1 MELRLASPED
11 APALLAIYEN
21 YIHTPI
27 TFETILPSAEEFA
40 RRIRETQEMYP
51 YLVLEEG
58 GVPLGYAY
66 CHRQRERAAYGWN
79 GELSVY
85 LAPEARGRGLGV
97 LLYTRLMELLS
108 LQNVKTVYAYVT
120 LPNPA
125 SEALH
130 KNLGFVLSGV
140 DQNTGYKNGSWH
152 DVACYSKP
160 IGSYD
165 VPPAPVIPFPALSK
179 ERVQAVMKRP
189 LPQGEKM

>member
-27 TFETILPSAEEFA
+27 TFETVLPTAAEFA
-40 RRIRETQEMYP
+40 RRIEDTLKEYP
-51 YLVLEEG
+51 YLVLEEAG
-58 GVPLGYAY
+58 KPIGYAY

-85 LAPEARGRGLGV
+85 LAPASRGRGLGR
-97 LLYTRLMELLS
+97 LLYTRLMEILA

-130 KNLGFVLSGV
+130 TGLGFALAGV
-140 DQNTGYKNGSWH
+140 DENTGYKAGKWH
-152 DVACYSKP
+152 DVACYSRT

-165 VPPAPVIPFPALSK
+165 LPPAPVIPFSQLPGAQVTALLDL
-179 ERVQAVMKRP
+179 ETPGNGM
-189 LPQGEKM
+189 

>member
-27 TFETILPSAEEFA
+27 TFEAVLPTAAEFA
-40 RRIRETQEMYP
+40 RRIGDTLKEYP
-51 YLVLEEG
+51 YLVLEEAG
-58 GVPLGYAY
+58 KPIGYAY

-85 LAPEARGRGLGV
+85 LAPEARGRGLGA
-97 LLYTRLMELLS
+97 LLYTQLMELLS

-152 DVACYSKP
+152 NVACYSKA

-165 VPPAPVIPFPALSK
+165 LPPAPVIPSPALSK
-179 ERVQAVMKRP
+179 ERVEAVLKRP